1 MSLAKLTLR
10 GIEQWCNQRDMSI
23 FEDIELPEGID
34 KDILLDTIF
43 ERSGEFE
50 VLYPDPEYLTPATT
64 HFFERHAG
72 TIARWLE
79 AAEAEYNPIDN
90 YDRHEEYEGSDS
102 GSGNGTA
109 GNTTTDKRAAYNSS
123 TFENYEQNTSN
134 GNSTSSYN
142 SSNSHEIHTYG
153 NIGITTSVA
162 MLREHVEF
170 WKYFNLYTAIA
181 ELYISE
187 FCLMV
192 Y

>member
-10 GIEQWCNQRDMSI
+10 GIETWCNQRESSI
-23 FEDIELPEGID
+23 FDDIELPEGID

-64 HFFERHAG
+64 HFFERHAN
-72 TIARWLE
+72 TIARWLQ
-79 AAEAEYNPIDN
+79 AAEAEYDPISN

-102 GSGNGTA
+102 GSGNGTS
-109 GNTTTDKRAAYNSS
+109 GSTETGKRAAYNSS
-123 TFENYEQNTSN
+123 SFENYDQNTMN

-142 SSNSHEIHTYG
+142 HSDSHELHAYG
-153 NIGITTSVA
+153 NIGVTTNVT

-170 WKYFNLYTAIA
+170 WKYFNVYTAIA